1 MIIFYSLFHSRML
14 THIFF
19 YVLFSGVF
27 YSDCVNKYCNSNLC
41 MNKQH
46 TLCKFPTPGPAAHCL
61 DYELTIKSDKD
72 KQLILDKINARRD
85 KVASGDIRSLPA
97 AEDMFKMEWNE
108 ELAESAQRWAD
119 QCVSNKAVGE
129 VEDDCRDIETMR
141 VGQNIATVYGEAPG
155 LTPTALVDVWYLQ
168 LLNVNASVLSRYR
181 SSSESGPSSYN
192 QFTQLVWAASY
203 QVGCGGVKFKE
214 YFKDSEEKKDRV
226 VYRLVCN
233 FAPSGNQL
241 NQPVYTAGQPGKC
254 DYGTS
259 DTYKKLCNSQ
269 PINLHGND
277 NAELDDSESD
287 EAEFTTDI
295 INVDETSV
303 INNQTTN
310 LTTDDPNLYGDDNMT
325 FDYFSHL
332 FELTKEHFSSSTTPG
347 VSKCKNEL
355 AVDEIVKIVKNKLSD
370 DPALKAILA
379 TTVSTSSGNIIKDE
393 KVAEFLNKI
402 YKKATSPTKPEAIS
416 TDYVNST
423 LLVNLV
429 EAVMFRHTDGINDQ
443 VTQEILGP
451 FVNPIKIQAVSAV
464 KSSYDFTG
472 HYFFPEY
479 DGEDTTKIFRET
491 DYDISYKPS
500 ESDVVM
506 EIEEIRKSRPTRD
519 FIEEILETEPII
531 ETTTRMKPLSPDD
544 MRLQTSGY
552 SNMRNFLKD
561 IAEKSESLNDM
572 SIKKV
577 PNISKRKKRRNKNVK
592 THKTFGLDYDISMMS
607 RFYERRPNGKHIS
620 FHKKQSPLKHSSQ
633 AEKFILEYNN
643 IFSQSKCLTSIP
655 LGSMLILPV
664 VNHLCYQR

>member
-1 MIIFYSLFHSRML
+1 
-14 THIFF
+14 
-19 YVLFSGVF
+19 
-27 YSDCVNKYCNSNLC
+27 
-41 MNKQH
+41 MNNQH
-46 TLCKFPTPGPAAHCL
+46 TLCKFQTPGPAAHCL
-61 DYELTIKSDKD
+61 DYELTIKSDND

-108 ELAESAQRWAD
+108 ELAQSAQRWAD
-119 QCVSNKAVGE
+119 QCVSNKDVGE
-129 VEDDCRDIETMR
+129 IEDDCRDLESTR
-141 VGQNIATVYGEAPG
+141 VGQNIGTVYGEAPG
-155 LTPTALVDVWYLQ
+155 LTPSGLVDVWYLQ
-168 LLNVNASVLSRYR
+168 LLNVNASVISRYR
-181 SSSESGPSSYN
+181 PSNESGPASYN

-214 YFKDSEEKKDRV
+214 YIQDSEEKKDRV

-254 DYGTS
+254 TYGTS
-259 DTYKKLCNSQ
+259 ETYKALCNSQ
-269 PINLHGND
+269 PISLHGIGNTD
-277 NAELDDSESD
+277 FDDSESED
-287 EAEFTTDI
+287 AETTTDI
-295 INVDETSV
+295 ISVDEAI

-310 LTTDDPNLYGDDNMT
+310 LTTDDPNLYDDNMT

-332 FELTKEHFSSSTTPG
+332 FELTKEHFSTSTTPG
-347 VSKCKNEL
+347 ITRCKNEL

-379 TTVSTSSGNIIKDE
+379 TTVSTSSGNIVKDE

-402 YKKATSPTKPEAIS
+402 YIKATSTSKPETFS

-429 EAVMFRHTDGINDQ
+429 EAVMFRHTDGVNDQ

-464 KSSYDFTG
+464 RPNYDFTG

-479 DGEDTTKIFRET
+479 YGEETTKISSEA
-491 DYDISYKPS
+491 DYDINYKPS
-500 ESDVVM
+500 EQDVVM

-519 FIEEILETEPII
+519 FIDEILETESIV

-544 MRLQTSGY
+544 MKAT
-552 SNMRNFLKD
+552 N
-561 IAEKSESLNDM
+561 
-572 SIKKV
+572 
-577 PNISKRKKRRNKNVK
+577 
-592 THKTFGLDYDISMMS
+592 
-607 RFYERRPNGKHIS
+607 
-620 FHKKQSPLKHSSQ
+620 
-633 AEKFILEYNN
+633 
-643 IFSQSKCLTSIP
+643 
-655 LGSMLILPV
+655 
-664 VNHLCYQR
+664 